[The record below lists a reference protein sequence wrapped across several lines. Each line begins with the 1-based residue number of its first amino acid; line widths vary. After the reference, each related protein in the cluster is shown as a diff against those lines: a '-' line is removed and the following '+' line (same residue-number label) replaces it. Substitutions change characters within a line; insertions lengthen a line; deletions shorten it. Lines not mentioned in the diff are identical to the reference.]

1 MINGNLLLEVLS
13 FADELDSR
21 DRPLA
26 TDWKESACM
35 FLDER
40 ELLGGIRLAGR
51 PVAPRFRRLA
61 HTEHHTLDAPAGVA
75 AGEHGCLTRPCFSTP
90 PSPRRSSQLVQS

>member
-40 ELLGGIRLAGR
+40 QLLRGIRLAGR
-51 PVAPRFRRLA
+51 PVAPLSRRLP
-61 HTEHHTLDAPAGVA
+61 HTEHHALDASTGVA
-75 AGEHGCLTRPCFSTP
+75 AGKRGGLTRPCFSTP